1 MRLRH
6 VAPALLA
13 GALVLSA
20 CGGGDDDSGADA
32 TTPSD
37 ADVVV
42 KAVDPL
48 SWDKEDYTATAGEVT
63 IAVENNSSQPHD
75 LRVIDPS
82 GTQLALDLNIP
93 SKGDV
98 ESGTLTLTPGAYT
111 LICTIPGHSNMKS
124 TLTVS

>member
-6 VAPALLA
+6 VAPALLV

-20 CGGGDDDSGADA
+20 CGGGDDDSSDG
-32 TTPSD
+32 TTPPSD

-42 KAVDPL
+42 RAVDPL
-48 SWDKEDYTATAGEVT
+48 SWDKDEYSAAAGEVT
-63 IAVENNSSQPHD
+63 IEVSNDSSQPHD
-75 LRVIDPS
+75 LRVVDPS
-82 GTQLALDLNIP
+82 GTQLPLDLNIP

-98 ESGTLTLTPGAYT
+98 EQGTLTLTAGAYT
-111 LICTIPGHSNMKS
+111 LICTIPGHANMKS

>member
-1 MRLRH
+1 M
-6 VAPALLA
+6 
-13 GALVLSA
+13 SA
-20 CGGGDDDSGADA
+20 CGGGDDDSSDG
-32 TTPSD
+32 TTPPSE

-42 KAVDPL
+42 RAVDPL
-48 SWDKEDYTATAGEVT
+48 SWDQETYTAAAGDVT
-63 IAVENNSSQPHD
+63 IEVENDSSQPHD

-93 SKGDV
+93 SKGDR
-98 ESGTLTLTPGAYT
+98 ESGTLTLTAGDYT